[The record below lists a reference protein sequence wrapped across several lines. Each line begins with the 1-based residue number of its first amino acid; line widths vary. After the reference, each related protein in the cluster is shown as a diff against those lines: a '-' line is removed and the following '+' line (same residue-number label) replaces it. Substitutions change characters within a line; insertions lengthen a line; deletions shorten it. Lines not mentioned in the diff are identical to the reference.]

1 MLSLLAFT
9 AFSVRL
15 KAKILKHKDPKGLGL
30 KGVTEVGNRKY
41 EILPGEEK
49 MPREGREEK
58 AEIQRVKCGLSPIS
72 STAPVEE
79 MCRLRGSDVFNS
91 FRVECL

>member
-1 MLSLLAFT
+1 
-9 AFSVRL
+9 
-15 KAKILKHKDPKGLGL
+15 
-30 KGVTEVGNRKY
+30 
-41 EILPGEEK
+41 

-72 STAPVEE
+72 FTAPEEE
-79 MCRLRGSDVFNS
+79 MCRLKGSDVFNS